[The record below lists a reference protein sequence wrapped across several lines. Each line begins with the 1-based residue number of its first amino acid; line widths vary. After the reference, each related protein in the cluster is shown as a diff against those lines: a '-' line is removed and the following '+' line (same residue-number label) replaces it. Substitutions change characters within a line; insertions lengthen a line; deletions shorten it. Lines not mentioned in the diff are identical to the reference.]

1 MHSMQVRWRLG
12 HRPALDGIRGA
23 AVVIVIA
30 DHAGF
35 LPEPDGGIGV
45 TLFFVL
51 SGFLITRV
59 IVEARDS
66 RTWSMAGFVA
76 NRFVRLFPALAL
88 MVAVVSGI
96 LLARGLPVREVTAR
110 AVPALTY
117 VQNMAP
123 RMSYPVFGHT
133 WSLGVEEQFYL
144 LWPLAVPWIIRRAR
158 PQVFLALVIAGSV
171 AVEILFPRDWLP
183 MHAYALLA
191 GCALAL
197 RRPGQAS
204 RWMFPVG
211 AVALAGAMALGP
223 TFAQIYVFGPMIA
236 TPGAVLMVAG
246 ALPGNRLLEAA
257 PLRLTG
263 RISYAAY
270 LWHVPLLRLTGT
282 TYARAAA
289 IPPIALAVAIAIAST
304 LIIEEPLRRAWRSR
318 HSPVPAKPGS
328 LDPTGRA
335 PSTSLS

>member
-1 MHSMQVRWRLG
+1 MHTMQVPWRLG
-12 HRPALDGIRGA
+12 RRPALDGLRGA
-23 AVVIVIA
+23 AVLIVIA

-59 IVEARDS
+59 IVEAREG

-76 NRFVRLFPALAL
+76 NRFVRLFPALFL
-88 MVAVVSGI
+88 LVAVVSGI
-96 LLARGLPVREVTAR
+96 LLTRGLAVRDITAR
-110 AVPALTY
+110 ALPALTY
-117 VQNMAP
+117 VQNMEP
-123 RMSYPVFGHT
+123 RRSYPVFAHT

-144 LWPLAVPWIIRRAR
+144 LWPLALPWVLRRAR
-158 PQVFLALVIAGSV
+158 PLAFLALVIAGSV
-171 AVEILFPRDWLP
+171 AVMILFPRDWLP

-197 RRPGQAS
+197 RRLGPAH
-204 RWMFPVG
+204 RWMFPAG
-211 AVALAGAMALGP
+211 ALALAGAMALGP
-223 TFAQIYVFGPMIA
+223 HFTQLYVYGPMIA

-246 ALPGNRLLEAA
+246 ALSGNRFLEAS

-270 LWHVPLLRLTGT
+270 LWHVPLLVLTGT
-282 TYARAAA
+282 VYGRAAA
-289 IPPIALAVAIAIAST
+289 IPPVALALLVATAST
-304 LIIEEPLRRAWRSR
+304 LIIEEPVRRAWRVRRSA
-318 HSPVPAKPGS
+318 VPAHLTP
-328 LDPTGRA
+328 LW
-335 PSTSLS
+335 

>member
-1 MHSMQVRWRLG
+1 MQVPWRLG
-12 HRPALDGIRGA
+12 RRPALDGLRGA
-23 AVVIVIA
+23 AVLIVIA

-59 IVEARDS
+59 IVEARES

-76 NRFVRLFPALAL
+76 NRFVRLFPALFL
-88 MVAVVSGI
+88 MVAVVSG
-96 LLARGLPVREVTAR
+96 LLLTRGLSVRDVTAR
-110 AVPALTY
+110 ALPALTY
-117 VQNMAP
+117 VQNMQP
-123 RMSYPVFGHT
+123 RRSYPVFGHT

-144 LWPLAVPWIIRRAR
+144 LWPLALPWVIRRAR
-158 PQVFLALVIAGSV
+158 PWPSWRWSSPVPS
-171 AVEILFPRDWLP
+171 AVEILFARDWLP

-197 RRPGQAS
+197 RRPGPAH
-204 RWMFPVG
+204 RWMFPAG
-211 AVALAGAMALGP
+211 ALALAVAMVLGP
-223 TFAQIYVFGPMIA
+223 HFSQLYVYGPMIA

-246 ALPGNRLLEAA
+246 ALSGNRLLEAS

-270 LWHVPLLRLTGT
+270 LWHVPLLVLTGT
-282 TYARAAA
+282 VYAGAAA
-289 IPPIALAVAIAIAST
+289 IPPVVLSVIVATAST
-304 LIIEEPLRRAWRSR
+304 LIIEEPLRRAWRLRRSV
-318 HSPVPAKPGS
+318 VPATS
-328 LDPTGRA
+328 GRWIRGVGRREGPLA
-335 PSTSLS
+335 SR

>member
-1 MHSMQVRWRLG
+1 MHSPQVRWRLG
-12 HRPALDGIRGA
+12 RRPALDGLRGV
-23 AVVIVIA
+23 AVVIVFA

-59 IVEARDS
+59 IVEARES
-66 RTWSMAGFVA
+66 RTWSLRGFVA

-96 LLARGLPVREVTAR
+96 LLARGLSSQFVTAR

-117 VQNMAP
+117 LQNMEP
-123 RMSYPVFGHT
+123 RQSYPVFGHT

-144 LWPLAVPWIIRRAR
+144 LWPLALPWLLRRTR
-158 PQVFLALVIAGSV
+158 PQVFLAGLIAGSV

-183 MHAYALLA
+183 MHAYALLS

-197 RRPGQAS
+197 RRPGLAR
-204 RWMFPVG
+204 RWMLPVG
-211 AVALAGAMALGP
+211 ALALAGAMAVGP
-223 TFAQIYVFGPMIA
+223 SFTQLYVYGPMLA
-236 TPGAVLMVAG
+236 TPAAVLMVAG
-246 ALPGNRLLEAA
+246 ALPGDRLLET
-257 PLRLTG
+257 PPFRFTG

-282 TYARAAA
+282 TYARVAA
-289 IPPIALAVAIAIAST
+289 IAPLVLAVVVATVST
-304 LIIEEPLRRAWRSR
+304 LIVEEPLRRAWRSR
-318 HSPVPAKPGS
+318 HSP
-328 LDPTGRA
+328 A
-335 PSTSLS
+335 PKTPSHRLARHVRLTS